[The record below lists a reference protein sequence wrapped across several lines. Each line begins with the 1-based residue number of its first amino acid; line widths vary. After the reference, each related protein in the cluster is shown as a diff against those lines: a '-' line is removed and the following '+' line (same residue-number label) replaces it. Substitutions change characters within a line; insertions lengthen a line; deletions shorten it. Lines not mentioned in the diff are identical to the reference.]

1 MIVAIAYLLA
11 MGSRAMA
18 KTSEGQLGLAV
29 MQVLAEYPNY
39 EATVRTLIKN
49 VPNHMKLTANDQ
61 LQSVTRPNEELWE
74 QRVRNLKSHSGTP
87 GNVIAE
93 GFVLSLGRG
102 RYRLT
107 PAGLSHLQKS

>member
-1 MIVAIAYLLA
+1 MHVTDI
-11 MGSRAMA
+11 SMA
-18 KTSEGQLGLAV
+18 KTLEGKLGLAV
-29 MQVLAEYPNY
+29 MQVLDDCPNY

-49 VPNHMKLTANDQ
+49 VPNHMKLTADDQ
-61 LQSVTRPNEELWE
+61 LQSATRPNEEMWE

-93 GFVLSLGRG
+93 GFVLPLGRG

-107 PAGLSHLQKS
+107 PAGLSHLQNSI